1 MEVQR
6 SYFIENMM
14 SNVFLRVCTL
24 IFFGVHF
31 IVYETD
37 AKKVVEVD
45 VDDTI
50 REEELTDQIVKHP
63 KGISISSS
71 RSSQRTLFH
80 LTPPPPIVLRML
92 PKGVP
97 IPPSGPSK
105 RHNHYPLPLPHTSSF
120 ILNKQFK
127 MNFGMLPKG
136 VPISL
141 FGSSRRHNDYPP
153 PPPHA
158 SSVILK
164 GVPIPPPGP
173 SQSILQSAL

>member
-1 MEVQR
+1 
-6 SYFIENMM
+6 M

-63 KGISISSS
+63 KEISISSS
-71 RSSQRTLFH
+71 KSSQRTLFH
-80 LTPPPPIVLRML
+80 LTPPPPVVLTML

-97 IPPSGPSK
+97 IPPSGPSQ
-105 RHNHYPLPLPHTSSF
+105 RHNHYLLPLPHASSV

-164 GVPIPPPGP
+164 DVPIPPPGP

>member
-1 MEVQR
+1 
-6 SYFIENMM
+6 M

-45 VDDTI
+45 VDDII

-80 LTPPPPIVLRML
+80 LTPSPLLVFGML

-97 IPPSGPSK
+97 IPPSGPSQ
-105 RHNHYPLPLPHTSSF
+105 RTSDYPPPPPRASSV
-120 ILNKQFK
+120 ILNKQSK
-127 MNFGMLPKG
+127 INFGILPKG
-136 VPISL
+136 VPIPPS
-141 FGSSRRHNDYPP
+141 GPSRRTSDYPP
-153 PPPHA
+153 PAPHT
-158 SSVILK
+158 
-164 GVPIPPPGP
+164 P
-173 SQSILQSAL
+173 SITLGI